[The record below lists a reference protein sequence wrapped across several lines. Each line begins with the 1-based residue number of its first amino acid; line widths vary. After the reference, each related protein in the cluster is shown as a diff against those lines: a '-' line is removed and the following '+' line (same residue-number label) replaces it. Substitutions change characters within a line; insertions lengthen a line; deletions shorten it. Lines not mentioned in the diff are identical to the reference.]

1 MNRDLEKNLVRL
13 RKISKD
19 LLRETLTD
27 VDRKWLA
34 DCLWKIYEGLD
45 PVVVLGIEAGRG
57 QRREVISRNHD
68 KDLAMHLVSGLQ
80 SIEFEDGISL
90 EEAFRIAGKIYGLEP
105 RTLKRYWND
114 PANAHLRS
122 EFRDHK
128 TYD

>member
-19 LLRETLTD
+19 LLRETLND
-27 VDRKWLA
+27 KDREWLA

-68 KDLAMHLVSGLQ
+68 KDLAMHTVAGLE
-80 SIEFEDGISL
+80 SNEFEEGISL
-90 EEAFRIAGKIYGLEP
+90 EEAFQIAGKIYDFEP

-122 EFRDHK
+122 VWRDHK

>member
-1 MNRDLEKNLVRL
+1 MLFR
-13 RKISKD
+13 S
-19 LLRETLTD
+19 
-27 VDRKWLA
+27 
-34 DCLWKIYEGLD
+34 CLWKIYEGLD

-57 QRREVISRNHD
+57 QRREVISRNYD
-68 KDLAMHLVSGLQ
+68 KDLAMHYVAGLQ
-80 SIEFEDGISL
+80 RNDFEDGISL